1 MHDKEWEMRDVTLCN
16 VQNVHSSEQ
25 IFSRTQSE
33 LHAHPAQTPLSSS
46 FME

>member
-16 VQNVHSSEQ
+16 VQNVHSFLSHTIRAAEYQ
-25 IFSRTQSE
+25 
-33 LHAHPAQTPLSSS
+33 AHPDQTPLSSS